1 MALWFDPFEKGRDKK
16 LRSRVRFDRENGNFF
31 ITTALAPRGAKFSTI
46 KKNWSARDPTRVE
59 NSRGSSFLDDGVLLP
74 DRHILGRKYFE
85 NSSKHGCKEKR
96 EKNQYLS
103 SLSENQI

>member
-46 KKNWSARDPTRVE
+46 KKNWSARDHDA
-59 NSRGSSFLDDGVLLP
+59 RG
-74 DRHILGRKYFE
+74 KFE
-85 NSSKHGCKEKR
+85 G
-96 EKNQYLS
+96 L
-103 SLSENQI
+103 